1 MTIRKGFTL
10 LEVLLSITLLAAMSA
25 AVFSWIMTMARTQR
39 EAGLRYDA
47 LAQAQ
52 AIASALRDDV
62 LGAVA
67 DAKGDRFE
75 TGPGVLRIATL
86 NQLPGD
92 PPGLNT
98 IQWRQDRTNGWLV
111 REIMTDVPEA
121 KPQVRIIS
129 HQVQL
134 AQASL
139 NTGTLVVTLRA
150 PELSQDVEV
159 LLTTTGAP

>member
-1 MTIRKGFTL
+1 MTIRTGFTL
-10 LEVLLSITLLAAMSA
+10 LEVLLSIALLAAMSA
-25 AVFSWIMTMARTQR
+25 AVFSWIMTMARSQR
-39 EAGLRYDA
+39 EAGLRYGA

-52 AIASALRDDV
+52 AIASTLRDDV
-62 LGAVA
+62 LGAIA
-67 DAKGDRFE
+67 NAEGEHFE
-75 TGPGVLRIATL
+75 IGPGTLRLATL

-111 REIMTDVPEA
+111 REIMTDIPDA

-134 AQASL
+134 AQASV

-150 PELSQDVEV
+150 PALSQDVEV
-159 LLTTTGAP
+159 PLTSTGAP